1 VELEGGP
8 VWQSYNDA
16 EIPNDGTAT
25 RFSVEEVTG
34 SGSWPAGR
42 LYLTWRPATRHAL
55 RVLAAPLTIRETGT
69 APADIVFQGATFQG
83 GVPLEATYTFDS
95 WRLTYRYRFHEGDA
109 TRAWVGFTAKLRD
122 AVVALEQGATEREKT
137 DLGFVPLLHLAGSWR
152 FAPRWT
158 ASLDADALAG
168 GPGRAVDA
176 ALEVGYD
183 VTPDWTVQLGYRTV
197 EGGADVEEVYSFA
210 WLHYGAVSLVWRP

>member
-34 SGSWPAGR
+34 SGPWPAGR

-210 WLHYGAVSLVWRP
+210 WLHYAAVSLVWRP